1 MKKIVICGGHLTPA
15 LALIEKLEK
24 EKNLQVVFFGR
35 KYATEGVSSF
45 SAEYRIINKKKIAFY
60 EITTGRLQ
68 RKFTRYTILSL
79 LKLPVGF
86 LQSFIYLIKVRPSLV
101 VSFGSY
107 ISVPPVLAA
116 WLLGIGVIAHEQALA
131 PGLATKI
138 NSLFVKKIFLSW
150 GKTARFFPGEKT
162 EVIGNL
168 IRGDV
173 FKKSCRDKK
182 IGAFLRG
189 AKKLIFVTGGN
200 QGSSFL
206 NNLIFEAVGNLG
218 SYAII
223 HQVGTANWRGD
234 YERVRKVNHDNYLA
248 IDYIDACD
256 IGAIFNKAAI
266 VIARSGV
273 NTVWELA
280 ILGKPAILVPLP
292 RTIQKEQYANAQ
304 ILADAASVTV
314 LDQESL
320 DADKLKETVDNMFA
334 NLERYTLAA
343 QNFKKKLPGDAAQK
357 LSSYILAGY
366 T

>member
-24 EKNLQVVFFGR
+24 EKNLQIVFFGR
-35 KYATEGVSSF
+35 KYATEGMNSF
-45 SAEYRIINKKKIAFY
+45 SAEYRIINKKKIVFY

-68 RKFTRYTILSL
+68 RKFTRYTIFSL
-79 LKLPVGF
+79 LKIPIGF
-86 LQSFIYLIKVRPSLV
+86 LQSFIYLIKVRPSAV

-107 ISVPPVLAA
+107 VSVPCVFSA
-116 WLLGIGVIAHEQALA
+116 WLLGIGVIAHEQALT

-138 NSLFVKKIFLSW
+138 NSLFAKKIFLSW
-150 GKTARFFPGEKT
+150 DKTVKFFSVKKT

-168 IRGDV
+168 VREDI
-173 FKKSCRDKK
+173 FKKSSSNKK
-182 IGAFLRG
+182 ISAFLRG
-189 AKKLIFVTGGN
+189 TKKLIFATGGN

-234 YERVRKVNHDNYLA
+234 YEHARKVNHDNYLA

-266 VIARSGV
+266 VIARSGA

-280 ILGKPAILVPLP
+280 ILGKPAILAPLP
-292 RTIQKEQYANAQ
+292 ETIQKEQYANAR
-304 ILADAASVTV
+304 ILADAGSAII
-314 LDQESL
+314 LDQENL
-320 DADKLKETVDNMFA
+320 DADKFKEAVDNMLT

-343 QNFKKKLPGDAAQK
+343 QNFKKNFSRDASQK
-357 LSSYILAGY
+357 LSSYILKRY